1 MSSLANKTL
10 YIEKFKALYK
20 ELYDVELTE
29 ELAIGYFE
37 QIYTLLMKVC
47 MPLLEKELIQQ

>member
-10 YIEKFKALYK
+10 YIEKFKVLYK

-29 ELAIGYFE
+29 QLAIEYFE
-37 QIYTLLMKVC
+37 QIHTLLMAVC
-47 MPLLEKELIQQ
+47 KPLPNLVIANK